1 MLFSE
6 RPVFEMSDDE
16 IKQQL
21 RANAPHVAQSWND
34 LMRELDRRAAEKQA
48 RQLTTLTKWL
58 VGSTIVYT
66 LATLALVVVTWLK
79 P

>member
-6 RPVFEMSDDE
+6 KPLFDMTDEE

-21 RANAPHVAQSWND
+21 RANAPHVVQSWND
-34 LMRELDRRAAEKQA
+34 LMRELDRRAAESNA
-48 RQLTTLTKWL
+48 GALRVMTALL

-66 LATLALVVVTWLK
+66 LATLALVIVTWLK
-79 P
+79 G